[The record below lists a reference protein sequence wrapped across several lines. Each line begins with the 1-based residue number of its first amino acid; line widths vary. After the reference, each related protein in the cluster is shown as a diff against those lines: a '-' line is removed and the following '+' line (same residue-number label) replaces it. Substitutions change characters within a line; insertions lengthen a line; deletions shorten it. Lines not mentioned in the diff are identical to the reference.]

1 MPKHI
6 ARLTFLLVAF
16 AILAYAAKVFFTV
29 DSFYRYGHYRGDSVA
44 EIASDKPKFLGSAY
58 CEPCHAEPYEQWSTG
73 VHYQI
78 DALKVV
84 QCEVCHGAAGRRD
97 VKGPFDNVST
107 GVDHPESGKLAI
119 PTDTIRLC
127 SLCHEKMAGRP
138 LEQKQIDVATHAGTQ
153 QCTTCHNP
161 HSPKQIRGLAG
172 PATVAAGGPAGKA
185 ARCAGCHGAEGT
197 STNPA
202 WPNLAAQQEAY
213 LVEATKA
220 YQSGERTNAMMA
232 AAAKAL
238 SDADINELAKHYA
251 GLKAQPPAAGA
262 AGAGEDAAGKRLADD
277 CAGCHGD
284 KGISSDPAWPNLAG
298 QQREYLITALKA
310 YRDGNRKNEMMA
322 GLAKGLTD
330 ADIAALA
337 GYYSRLR
344 GE

>member
-58 CEPCHAEPYEQWSTG
+58 CESCHAEPYEKWSTG
-73 VHYQI
+73 VHRQ
-78 DALKVV
+78 AGKAV
-84 QCEVCHGAAGRRD
+84 QCEVCHGAAGGRD
-97 VKGPFDNVST
+97 VTDGFVNAST
-107 GVDHPESGKLAI
+107 GVDHPESGKLAV
-119 PTDTIRLC
+119 PTDTVALC
-127 SLCHEKMAGRP
+127 SLCHEKMPGRP
-138 LEQKQIDVATHAGTQ
+138 LEQKQIEIASHAGAQ
-153 QCTTCHNP
+153 QCTSCHDP
-161 HSPKQIRGLAG
+161 HSPKQIRGLGA

-185 ARCAGCHGAEGT
+185 AACTGCHGADGI
-197 STNPA
+197 SRNPA

-213 LVEATKA
+213 LIEATKA
-220 YQSGERTNAMMA
+220 YQSGARSNSMMVA
-232 AAAKAL
+232 SAKAL
-238 SDADINELAKHYA
+238 SEQDIKELAAHFA
-251 GLKAQPPAAGA
+251 GLKAPPPPAAA
-262 AGAGEDAAGKRLADD
+262 AAAAEDAAGKALADN

-298 QQREYLITALKA
+298 QQRGYLVTALKA
-310 YRDGNRKNEMMA
+310 YRDGSRKNEMMA
-322 GLAKGLTD
+322 GFATGLTD